1 MCVCVCNVG
10 SGQGGVR
17 EAQGSDGWDGGWSGG
32 AGVSLS
38 TAGGSRPLCA
48 SKAPLG
54 LRPPPSPCEYT
65 LYVGISI
72 AFDVLVLS
80 LFLCFDLPRY
90 VTGLGCIPS
99 PPLSGLE
106 KVGRFHMGK
115 LAGALEAS
123 KPAEPETEQ
132 AMNELTQRTPPT
144 LTRAPVGSGVG
155 GQADT
160 GGSGV
165 EPTPLLETQL
175 PSFPLSKAKGIL
187 QTRSAKH
194 TFRTDFGRP
203 CDFR

>member
-1 MCVCVCNVG
+1 MEWGC
-10 SGQGGVR
+10 
-17 EAQGSDGWDGGWSGG
+17 
-32 AGVSLS
+32 
-38 TAGGSRPLCA
+38 GGSRPLCA

-144 LTRAPVGSGVG
+144 LTRAPVESGVG

-160 GGSGV
+160 GGQGSSRHRRWRPSSRHFPFLKLKGFCRHGAPSIPSGRTSAGHV
-165 EPTPLLETQL
+165 TLDNVSGLEIKQSGPFLT
-175 PSFPLSKAKGIL
+175 SVATSE
-187 QTRSAKH
+187 RW
-194 TFRTDFGRP
+194 
-203 CDFR
+203 